1 MQNLNETILIYL
13 NSLLENKFIE
23 KITIFLADIPIFFLP
38 IFLLSSW
45 FFYTF
50 LKETPPSIPP
60 LNKGR
65 TGGVLEEKKNNL
77 LFMFYSVILAILIN
91 LIIQHFFHFSRP
103 EKVLEW
109 VWKLLL
115 NHIPDASFPSDH
127 ASVSFAFLTAL
138 FLANYKKIWYIFAIF
153 VIWMNFSRVILWVH
167 WPFDIIVWALI
178 WVLSAFITFNFF
190 KKSKFFT
197 SLNKFII
204 FKIMKKIWL

>member
-23 KITIFLADIPIFFLP
+23 KTTMFLADIPIFFLP
-38 IFLLSSW
+38 IFLLSAW

-50 LKETPPSIPP
+50 LKEKNRKI
-60 LNKGR
+60 LN
-65 TGGVLEEKKNNL
+65 LEEKNIEKKNDL
-77 LFMFYSVILAILIN
+77 LFIFYSVILAILIN

-167 WPFDIIVWALI
+167 WPFDIVAWAFI
-178 WVLSAFITFNFF
+178 WILSAFITFNFL

-197 SLNKFII
+197 NLNKFII